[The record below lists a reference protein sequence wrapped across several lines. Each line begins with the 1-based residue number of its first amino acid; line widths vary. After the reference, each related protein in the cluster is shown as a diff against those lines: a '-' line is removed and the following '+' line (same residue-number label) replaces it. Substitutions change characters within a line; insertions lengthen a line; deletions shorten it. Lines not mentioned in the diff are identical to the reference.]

1 MKVNLWQLFEFAT
14 IYRFKKQQFPRKLI
28 ADTLFIVDK
37 FWKIEGNNLVNKD
50 EDWKPKEEW
59 NIKRAKGSTLKKIEN
74 QNNQK
79 VLEIPE
85 NNKDGNLA
93 EQDYNKNTEGQLWKK
108 GIPDDNGYFTLKNKK
123 SSEFLAADSDS
134 GFKVKG
140 KVCMEMNVP
149 L

>member
-1 MKVNLWQLFEFAT
+1 M
-14 IYRFKKQQFPRKLI
+14 
-28 ADTLFIVDK
+28 
-37 FWKIEGNNLVNKD
+37 
-50 EDWKPKEEW
+50 
-59 NIKRAKGSTLKKIEN
+59 KKIEN

-79 VLEIPE
+79 VLEILE